1 MSPIGRVLSA
11 ARESAPADAWVQAAG
26 LVADERA
33 AVERMLADDP
43 DLRVYGFNTLL
54 GQLDNVS
61 AVTSNQH
68 SLLKAHL
75 IGRTVP
81 ITGVL
86 PDLIL
91 SVKLEQLSHG
101 GSGLHP
107 ETYRA
112 ALQAFRGPDTEVLGA
127 WSDSYSSGDV
137 VPAAWWIKHL
147 QSDPA
152 LKLHSGDLIALLN
165 GNFISTAFALRA
177 AERLLAY
184 LGRFLGKAIE
194 VVQPGRV
201 GQLADPADGPG
212 DWLARVVADDLPVAS
227 HLLRA
232 GANLQAP
239 VSMRDMA
246 SYVSPISTTVDTLR
260 TAVERRLGAFS
271 GNPTFALVGGRMR
284 HASQASFLDLN
295 LSMAL
300 TSGIQLTHFCM
311 AAAQR
316 FIQHVCDTRK
326 GRRPL
331 EYLRFVQPP
340 KVASALLVEAA
351 AKHGALP
358 ARFQLAESEGI
369 EDQADLSLSIAQSLA
384 DLVLLASDQ
393 LRILDEVFA
402 MMGRTTDEG
411 PTYGRALLAHFAG
424 PEHADAHPLG
434 SD

>member
-11 ARESAPADAWVQAAG
+11 ARDGTPAESWVHAAE
-26 LVADERA
+26 LVSGQRA
-33 AVERMLADDP
+33 AIEQMLHDDP

-54 GQLDNVS
+54 GHLDNVG
-61 AVTSNQH
+61 AVESNQH
-68 SLLKAHL
+68 TLLKAHL

-107 ETYRA
+107 ETY
-112 ALQAFRGPDTEVLGA
+112 QAVLDSFRGPDVEVLGA

-147 QSDPA
+147 QQANPE

-177 AERLLAY
+177 GEELLGY
-184 LGRFLGKAIE
+184 LARFLGKAIE
-194 VVQPGRV
+194 VVRPGRIGV
-201 GQLADPADGPG
+201 LAEGG
-212 DWLARVVADDLPVAS
+212 DWLAEVIAGDLPVDS

-246 SYVSPISTTVDTLR
+246 TYVSPISTAVDTLR
-260 TAVERRLGAFS
+260 SAVESRLAAFS
-271 GNPTFALVGGRMR
+271 GNPTFSTSGGRMR

-300 TSGIQLTHFCM
+300 TSAIQLTHFCM

-316 FIQHVCDTRK
+316 FVQHVCDTRK

-331 EYLRFVQPP
+331 EYMRFVQPP
-340 KVASALLVEAA
+340 KIASALLAEAGS
-351 AKHGALP
+351 KYGTLP
-358 ARFQLAESEGI
+358 ARFQFAESEGI

-384 DLVLLASDQ
+384 GLVRLATDQ
-393 LRILDEVFA
+393 LAILDDVFA
-402 MMGRTTDEG
+402 MMRRTTPDAG
-411 PTYGRALLAHFAG
+411 SAYAQALLTRFAG
-424 PEHADAHPLG
+424 PEHAGAHPLAAG
-434 SD
+434 

>member
-11 ARESAPADAWVQAAG
+11 AREAEPAAGWVAAAG
-26 LVADERA
+26 LLAEERE
-33 AVERMLADDP
+33 AVERMLAEDP

-54 GQLDNVS
+54 GQLDNVA

-68 SLLKAHL
+68 TLLQAHL

-107 ETYRA
+107 QTYRA
-112 ALQAFRGPDTEVLGA
+112 VLQTFRGPDAEVLGA

-137 VPAAWWIKHL
+137 VPAAWWVKHL
-147 QSDPA
+147 QQADPE
-152 LKLHSGDLIALLN
+152 LRLHSGDLIALLN

-177 AERLLAY
+177 CERLLGY
-184 LGRFLGKAIE
+184 LSRFLGKAIE

-201 GQLADPADGPG
+201 GALADDG
-212 DWLARVVADDLPVAS
+212 DWLARVIADDLPVDS

-246 SYVSPISTTVDTLR
+246 SYVSPISTAVDSLR
-260 TAVERRLGAFS
+260 AAVESRLGAFS
-271 GNPTFALVGGRMR
+271 GNPTFARVGGRMR

-311 AAAQR
+311 AAVQR
-316 FIQHVCDTRK
+316 FIQHVCDTRR
-326 GRRPL
+326 GRAPL
-331 EYLRFVQPP
+331 QYLKFVQPP

-358 ARFQLAESEGI
+358 SRFQLAESEGI

-384 DLVLLASDQ
+384 DLVQLAGDQ
-393 LRILDEVFA
+393 LAILDDVFA
-402 MMGRTTDEG
+402 MMGRTTPDAG
-411 PTYGRALLAHFAG
+411 PAYGHAMLARFAG
-424 PEHADAHPLG
+424 PEHAAAHPLAG
-434 SD
+434 